1 MQMIEISWWIS
12 QFLTVCTG
20 VQAIGRHI
28 NLISATLPQAYSLVY
43 KYKHTFVLFSWKWFG
58 QFLTVFKGILL
69 LFFHP
74 KLLWVDTCYCHIG
87 LVAATF
93 PQDTVRRAVGRS
105 ENLSGASGNPRLFES
120 EDFSSYSVKIW
131 GRVCPLAPL
140 VPSSLP
146 PNCYW
151 TLMGNPVK
159 EEKIKWVSK
168 DVFSQNNFCSKTRCF
183 LFSSQL
189 LLKHTWANPR
199 LSGGDKFHK

>member
-1 MQMIEISWWIS
+1 MNLVNFRQCAQVVFSYSCTQASIGNTLIWSSHFTPSLFIVVQIQTPIYIFSWNGFS
-12 QFLTVCTG
+12 QFLTVCT
-20 VQAIGRHI
+20 
-28 NLISATLPQAYSLVY
+28 
-43 KYKHTFVLFSWKWFG
+43 
-58 QFLTVFKGILL
+58 GILL

-93 PQDTVRRAVGRS
+93 PQDTVRRAVGGS
-105 ENLSGASGNPRLFES
+105 ENLKGQVVIQGPLKMNILLLIRSNCE
-120 EDFSSYSVKIW
+120 W
-131 GRVCPLAPL
+131 GGGSLAPCPP
-140 VPSSLP
+140 VPTVLL

-189 LLKHTWANPR
+189 
-199 LSGGDKFHK
+199 